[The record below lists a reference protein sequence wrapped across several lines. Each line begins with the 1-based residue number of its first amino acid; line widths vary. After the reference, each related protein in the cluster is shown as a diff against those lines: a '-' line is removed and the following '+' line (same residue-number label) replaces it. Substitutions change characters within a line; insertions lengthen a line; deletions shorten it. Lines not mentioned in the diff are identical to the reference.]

1 MIIRVLLAD
10 DHGVVAEGL
19 RALINAQ
26 PDMKVTGVAANGRDA
41 IRLAR
46 DTSPDVMVMDNMM
59 PALNGIEATQMV
71 RQRRLTVRVLML
83 SMHSDAVHARR
94 ALQAGAHGYVLKQSV
109 GNDLLEA
116 IRAVHAGRRYLSA
129 PLADELLEL
138 VTSEAP
144 PDPLSRLSA
153 RERQILKML
162 AEGRSI
168 VEIAAQL
175 SLSRK
180 TVETYRARMM
190 EKLQLDNLA
199 GLVKLAIRQ
208 GIVELG

>member
-19 RALINAQ
+19 RALINSQ
-26 PDMKVTGVAANGRDA
+26 PDMKVTGVAADGRDA

-46 DTSPDVMVMDNMM
+46 DTSPDLMVMDNMM
-59 PALNGIEATQMV
+59 PVLNGIEATQMV
-71 RQRRLTVRVLML
+71 RQRRLTVRILML
-83 SMHSDAVHARR
+83 SMHSDAVHVRR

-138 VTSEAP
+138 VTSEAS

-153 RERQILKML
+153 RERQILKMI

-208 GIVELG
+208 GVVELG